1 LMGFG
6 NVYYGL
12 AQHAIDQVIP
22 SLKQRTSIG
31 LSRPYAYHAEYQHA
45 LAEMIIEL
53 EGIGPHLDKVAE
65 DWSNGVNHGGNWP
78 LKIVSAK
85 YHAVEGAWR
94 IVDSALELGGGFGI
108 FHASGLE

>member
-1 LMGFG
+1 RVVPAGAGGVDAFVLGIFAWALMGFG

-78 LKIVSAK
+78 LKLVSA
-85 YHAVEGAWR
+85 
-94 IVDSALELGGGFGI
+94 
-108 FHASGLE
+108 